1 VRTIRRF
8 KIEGLWLS
16 KVGGRAGEE
25 KCTEGSPVT
34 RGCPYTQSGPDRGW
48 QVEEINPTPPAGAG
62 LSGLETSRRHGPGQS
77 WLELARTDRSW
88 TGDGVVVFGTSNRLA
103 SHRAATTCQFQGKP
117 LPG

>member
-88 TGDGVVVFGTSNRLA
+88 TATVWSFSV
-103 SHRAATTCQFQGKP
+103 HRTDSRRIAAATTCQFQGKP